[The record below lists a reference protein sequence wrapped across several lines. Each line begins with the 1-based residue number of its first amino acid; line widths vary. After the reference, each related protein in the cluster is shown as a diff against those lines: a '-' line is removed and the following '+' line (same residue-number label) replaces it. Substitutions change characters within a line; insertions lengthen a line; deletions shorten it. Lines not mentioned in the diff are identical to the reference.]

1 MYVWTIVHFVHAC
14 MHASSSFIH
23 SFIHGC
29 CEEYSIRSAGVHAY
43 IIHTLGR
50 VEPILAIETLRLDS
64 TRLDSTRLDST
75 RLGTS
80 SRATTTTMANACV
93 DDEDAWY
100 TDTDVEEEDSGSEF
114 DENSPAVRATG
125 KGKKAAAT
133 VRHPRGTRRIDGD
146 ANELDDE
153 RRERRGGETSERAS
167 D

>member
-1 MYVWTIVHFVHAC
+1 MSDRDSSICMYVWTIVYFVHAC
-14 MHASSSFIH
+14 IFIIH
-23 SFIHGC
+23 SFMGVVGS
-29 CEEYSIRSAGVHAY
+29 SIRSAGVHAY

-50 VEPILAIETLRLDS
+50 VEPILAIETL
-64 TRLDSTRLDST
+64 RLDSTRLDST

>member
-1 MYVWTIVHFVHAC
+1 MYVWGTIVYFMHAC
-14 MHASSSFIH
+14 IFIIH
-23 SFIHGC
+23 SFMGVVGS
-29 CEEYSIRSAGVHAY
+29 SIRSAGVHAY
-43 IIHTLGR
+43 IHSDAWNPYSLSK
-50 VEPILAIETLRLDS
+50 PF
-64 TRLDSTRLDST
+64 DST

>member
-1 MYVWTIVHFVHAC
+1 MHICYSMHSSMHAC
-14 MHASSSFIH
+14 MHACNSFIH
-23 SFIHGC
+23 SFMGVVGSI
-29 CEEYSIRSAGVHAY
+29 IRSVGVHAY
-43 IIHTLGR
+43 IQSDAWNPDSRQTF
-50 VEPILAIETLRLDS
+50 DS
-64 TRLDSTRLDST
+64 TRLGST

-100 TDTDVEEEDSGSEF
+100 TDTDMEEEDSGSEF

>member
-1 MYVWTIVHFVHAC
+1 MGVVG
-14 MHASSSFIH
+14 S
-23 SFIHGC
+23 
-29 CEEYSIRSAGVHAY
+29 SIRSAGVHAY
-43 IIHTLGR
+43 IQSDAWNPYSLSK
-50 VEPILAIETLRLDS
+50 PF
-64 TRLDSTRLDST
+64 DSTRLDST

-80 SRATTTTMANACV
+80 SRATTTTMAGACV